1 MNDLAPPNLAHPG
14 AATHDAAAA
23 HPLQPLT
30 GGEFRA
36 VIAIVRARHGAAIL
50 FETIELLEP
59 AKAALAAW
67 APGDPIP
74 RAARANIFRTEE
86 NGVWRL
92 TVSLDDAA
100 ITSETFVPGAR
111 AMIQPEQFI
120 AIEQAVVSHPD
131 FIAACAKRGIT
142 DMSLVCVD
150 PWSAGTWGHAD
161 EEGRHI
167 AHTFC
172 WLRTRPF
179 DNLYAHP
186 IEGLNGVV
194 DIKQMK
200 LIRVDD
206 YGADI
211 PPAPLE
217 VNYDAQFRE
226 TFRAPL
232 KPLDVVQPDGPSFVL
247 NGRHLTW
254 DRWSVVI
261 GYNAREGI
269 TLHQIAYDGRPVIN
283 RASLVEMV
291 VPYGSPERGHYRKNV
306 FDIGEYGLGKLANSL
321 KLGCDCLGHIAYLDA
336 DLNTMGGDVVTIENA
351 ICIHEEDSGV
361 LWKHWDFRTERTE
374 VRRGRKLVISFICTV
389 GNYEY
394 ASYWYLKQDGAIEFE
409 MKATGIIN
417 TVGCLPGQPSKYGA
431 EVSPGVE
438 GQIHQH
444 AFCARLDMAVDGD
457 ANSVVECDT
466 LVEEDDANP
475 HGNAFYLRET
485 ILQTELAAA
494 RRANPATQRY
504 WKIVNPNK
512 LNAVGRPVGYKLEP
526 AHTLTQFVKP
536 DSPSGE
542 RASFMRNHLWVTAY
556 DPEQRYPAG
565 EFMNHSTGAGG
576 VAEMVQ
582 ADRNVANA
590 DIVLWHVFGLH
601 HMPRPEDFPVQPVIT
616 CGFKLMPAGFFDANP
631 AIDLPPDTNKAS
643 RRAGSHG
650 AAPSSCCA

>member
-1 MNDLAPPNLAHPG
+1 MDDLGPYRTTHALAPV
-14 AATHDAAAA
+14 T

-30 GGEFRA
+30 ASEIVA
-36 VIAIVRARHGAAIL
+36 VVAIIRGAYGPEIS

-59 AKAALAAW
+59 GKPVLAAW
-67 APGDPIP
+67 DPGRAIP
-74 RAARANIFRTEE
+74 RAARANVFRADEA
-86 NGVWRL
+86 GVWRL
-92 TVSLDDAA
+92 TVSLDRAA
-100 ITSETFVPGAR
+100 IMTEQFVAGAR

-120 AIEQAVVSHPD
+120 AIEQAVVNHPD
-131 FIAACAKRGIT
+131 FIAACRKRGIT

-150 PWSAGTWGHAD
+150 PWSAGTWGLPD

-172 WLRTRPF
+172 WLRTRAF

-194 DIKQMK
+194 DIKAGT

-206 YGADI
+206 YGSDI
-211 PPAPLE
+211 PVPAAE
-217 VNYDAQFRE
+217 VNYEAQFRSE
-226 TFRAPL
+226 FRSPM
-232 KPLDVVQPDGPSFVL
+232 KPLDVVQREGPSFVL
-247 NGRHLTW
+247 DGHHLTW

-269 TLHQIAYDGRPVIN
+269 TLHQIRYDGRPVVN

-291 VPYGSPERGHYRKNV
+291 VPYGSPHSGHYRKNV

-336 DLNTMGGDVVTIENA
+336 ELNTMRGEVVTIENA

-361 LWKHWDFRTERTE
+361 LWKHWDFRTEHTE
-374 VRRGRKLVISFICTV
+374 VRRGRKLVISCICTV

-394 ASYWYLKQDGAIEFE
+394 GSYWYLKQDGMIEFE

-417 TVGCLPGQPSKYGA
+417 TVGCRPGQPSKYGT

-457 ANSVVECDT
+457 LNSIVECNT
-466 LVEEDDANP
+466 YAEEDSANP
-475 HGNAFYLRET
+475 HGNAFYMQET
-485 ILQTELAAA
+485 LLETELGAC

-504 WKIVNPNK
+504 WKVINPNT
-512 LNAVGRPVGYKLEP
+512 LNRVGRPVGYKLEP
-526 AHTLTQFVKP
+526 THSLTQFVKP
-536 DSPSGE
+536 TSPSGA
-542 RASFMRNHLWVTAY
+542 RASFMQNQLWVTAY
-556 DPEQRYPAG
+556 DPEERYPAG

-576 VAEMVQ
+576 IADMVK
-582 ADRNVANA
+582 ADRPVANA

-601 HMPRPEDFPVQPVIT
+601 HVPRPEDFPVQPVIT
-616 CGFKLMPAGFFDANP
+616 CGFKLMPAGFFATNP
-631 AIDLPPDTNKAS
+631 AIDLPPETNRAS
-643 RRAGSHG
+643 KRAGH
-650 AAPSSCCA
+650 ACCASSGTTA

>member
-1 MNDLAPPNLAHPG
+1 MNDLSPRP
-14 AATHDAAAA
+14 ATTNRAVQRVT

-30 GGEFRA
+30 ADEFRA
-36 VIAIVRARHGAAIL
+36 VIAIIRARHGENIL

-59 AKAALAAW
+59 EKSALAAW
-67 APGDPIP
+67 TPNQPI
-74 RAARANIFRTEE
+74 RRSARANIFRPEE
-86 NGVWRL
+86 DGVWCL
-92 TVSLDDAA
+92 TIDLDGVRIA
-100 ITSETFVPGAR
+100 SEKFVAGAR
-111 AMIQPEQFI
+111 AMIQPEQFM
-120 AIEQAVVSHPD
+120 AIERAVVSHPD
-131 FIAACAKRGIT
+131 FIAACARRGIT

-150 PWSAGTWGHAD
+150 PWSAGTWGFAD
-161 EEGRHI
+161 EDGRHV

-172 WLRTRPF
+172 WLRNRPF

-194 DIKQMK
+194 DIKAMR

-206 YGADI
+206 HGADI

-217 VNYDAQFRE
+217 VNYDAMFRAA
-226 TFRAPL
+226 FRAPL
-232 KPLDVVQPDGPSFVL
+232 KPLDVVQPDGPSFTL
-247 NGRHLTW
+247 DGPHLSW

-269 TLHQIAYDGRPVIN
+269 TLHHISYAGRPIIN

-321 KLGCDCLGHIAYLDA
+321 KLGCDCLGHIAYLDV
-336 DLNTMGGDVVTIENA
+336 DLNTMGGEVVTIENA

-394 ASYWYLKQDGAIEFE
+394 ASYWYFRQDGSIEFE

-457 ANSVVECDT
+457 RNSVVECDT
-466 LVEEDDANP
+466 LTEDDARNP
-475 HGNAFYLRET
+475 HGNAFFMRET
-485 ILQTELAAA
+485 ILPTERAAC
-494 RRANPATQRY
+494 RDANPATQRY
-504 WKIVNPNK
+504 WKIINPWKKNG
-512 LNAVGRPVGYKLEP
+512 VGRPTAYKLEP

-536 DSPSGE
+536 NSPSGE
-542 RASFMRNHLWVTAY
+542 RASFMRHHLWVTAY
-556 DPEQRYPAG
+556 DPEERYPAG
-565 EFMNHSTGAGG
+565 AFMNHSTGAGG
-576 VAEMVQ
+576 VADFVK
-582 ADRNVANA
+582 ADRPVADA

-601 HMPRPEDFPVQPVIT
+601 HLPRPEDFPVQPVIT
-616 CGFKLMPAGFFDANP
+616 CGFKLMPSGFFDTNP
-631 AIDLPPDTNKAS
+631 AIDLSPDVNRAS
-643 RRAGSHG
+643 QRHG
-650 AAPSSCCA
+650 APSCCGND